1 MDENKKDMKNVDKT
15 NIKKK
20 NSFIIKKINISIQ
33 TEIKMIQILHQ
44 VVKIQ
49 MKEIIVI
56 VVQYYFNINIIYL

>member
-1 MDENKKDMKNVDKT
+1 MDENEKDMKNVDKT

>member
-1 MDENKKDMKNVDKT
+1 MDEKEKEMKNVDKT